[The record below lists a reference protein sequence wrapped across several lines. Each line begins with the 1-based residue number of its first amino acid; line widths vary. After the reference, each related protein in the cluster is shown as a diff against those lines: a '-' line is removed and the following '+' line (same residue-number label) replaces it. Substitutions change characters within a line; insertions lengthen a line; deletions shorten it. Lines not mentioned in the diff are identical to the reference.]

1 MTQEE
6 RQQLTASLL
15 QGGQTV
21 IHQLQIGDGNTMNY
35 YESKEQ
41 TNGTEVKQASPE
53 VVSRALGKSGDY
65 IWGNSAYAVAFC
77 VCRDVFGWQDNASF
91 FERQMELQ
99 GILFPPGTVN
109 AAINRNPYMKMNVA
123 KWDQNG
129 AMERVL
135 KLRDEL
141 LEKIAEEAPE

>member
-6 RQQLTASLL
+6 REKMMAMLT
-15 QGGQTV
+15 QGGMRVGQFS
-21 IHQLQIGDGNTMNY
+21 IGDNNTMNY

-91 FERQMELQ
+91 FERQMVLQ
-99 GILFPPGTVN
+99 GIQFPSGTVN
-109 AAINRNPYMKMNVA
+109 AAISRNPYMKMNVA